1 MMIDLDQLST
11 GEISLRLKKQ
21 PDPTY
26 DIPPEL
32 LQANA
37 REAAVL
43 VPFYASIRPGI
54 FYIYGEP
61 ILRVT
66 AIAGR

>member
-43 VPFYASIRPGI
+43 VPF
-54 FYIYGEP
+54 
-61 ILRVT
+61 LRIDQ
-66 AIAGR
+66 AWHLL